1 MPRPLT
7 LLSVGAFLGLAAPA
21 APPPAAAQVC
31 GGFTAFANGA
41 YQVSGA
47 AQFNDQAKTFGGAF
61 ALGGRAA
68 FVQIG
73 IGTTSYD
80 ALDGSTF
87 SLMGSAGYQV
97 ALDKQGVFQMCPV
110 ATIDHGSGPNNVD
123 IFGDGSL
130 VLDFSETAL
139 SFGLSFGVLPAMEGS
154 TRVIPSA
161 GFTVV
166 SASAKLKDD
175 VSGQSDS
182 QSETFE
188 LLALG
193 LGIVFNQTV
202 TVRPGVQIPMGLQGA
217 STTFGAIV
225 SVNFGSAR

>member
-7 LLSVGAFLGLAAPA
+7 LLSVGAFLGLAAP
-21 APPPAAAQVC
+21 PPAAPQVC
-31 GGFTAFANGA
+31 GGFASFANGA

-61 ALGGRAA
+61 AFGGRAA
-68 FVQIG
+68 FGQIG

-80 ALDGSTF
+80 QLDGSTF
-87 SLMGSAGYQV
+87 SLLGAAGYQV
-97 ALDKQGVFQMCPV
+97 ALDKKGVFQLCPV

-130 VLDFSETAL
+130 ILDLSETDL
-139 SFGLSFGVLPAMEGS
+139 SFGLSFGARPAMEGS

-166 SASAKLKDD
+166 SASAKVKDD
-175 VSGQSDS
+175 VSGQTNS

-188 LLALG
+188 LLGLG

-225 SVNFGSAR
+225 SVNFGHAR